1 MIVVTEGLRNSRNN
15 IITLSW
21 LGLTTLENTEGL
33 KVGHCSISIEMWESN
48 GLIRGPDGVCIEPL
62 LRRNRSELPR
72 PDPGVF
78 INDELYRLEY
88 NVRAGVLQ
96 MEADPADEEELGA
109 VWVAFST
116 GDSSENWVTL

>member
-1 MIVVTEGLRNSRNN
+1 M
-15 IITLSW
+15 
-21 LGLTTLENTEGL
+21 
-33 KVGHCSISIEMWESN
+33 
-48 GLIRGPDGVCIEPL
+48 CIEPL
-62 LRRNRSELPR
+62 LRRKRSELPR

-116 GDSSENWVTL
+116 GDSSEN